1 MINLDKYVSAWYNAT
16 CFMPKF
22 FVETKFIDGQAYVN
36 LKDAIILLRYTN
48 EEKHE
53 ILWEEF
59 CKDFK
64 EAVKDDT
71 QLVEDMLK
79 FYNTK
84 AKYENKYRRE
94 LPEFIPLKIV
104 KEMSNGLDIM
114 QKSVIDGLVTFY
126 RGVKEN
132 PFPGDFPPGTTIVI
146 NQIIHKYNK
155 G

>member
-1 MINLDKYVSAWYNAT
+1 
-16 CFMPKF
+16 
-22 FVETKFIDGQAYVN
+22 
-36 LKDAIILLRYTN
+36 
-48 EEKHE
+48 
-53 ILWEEF
+53 
-59 CKDFK
+59 
-64 EAVKDDT
+64 
-71 QLVEDMLK
+71 MLK
-79 FYNTK
+79 LYNTK